1 MRSSQTYFWLS
12 GLFQGFVN
20 WCKIQQVS
28 YVFVFRWRWYQKR
41 WQTHWYDSGW
51 HTSSMNCIYESK
63 WRGGRAL
70 TAGER
75 PEDLRADRAGILWWD
90 GGMSHMLSM
99 SCLCVYLRDG
109 CVKMLW
115 VIAIWAGLQIYCPLL
130 PPSTIVLQDELHLVG
145 RKSLL
150 LRQASPP
157 ATTPFPPT
165 LTAVL

>member
-1 MRSSQTYFWLS
+1 
-12 GLFQGFVN
+12 
-20 WCKIQQVS
+20 
-28 YVFVFRWRWYQKR
+28 
-41 WQTHWYDSGW
+41 
-51 HTSSMNCIYESK
+51 
-63 WRGGRAL
+63 
-70 TAGER
+70 
-75 PEDLRADRAGILWWD
+75 
-90 GGMSHMLSM
+90 MLSM

-130 PPSTIVLQDELHLVG
+130 LPLSAIVLQDELRLVG
-145 RKSLL
+145 RKSFP